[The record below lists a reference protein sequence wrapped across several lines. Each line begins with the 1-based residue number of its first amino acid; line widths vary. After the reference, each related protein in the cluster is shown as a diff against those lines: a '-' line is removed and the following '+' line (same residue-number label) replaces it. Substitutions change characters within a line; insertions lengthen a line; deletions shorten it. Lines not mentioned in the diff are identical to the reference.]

1 MPNAAVHAR
10 SGYRRGADL
19 GSGMKMQLKVLSV
32 LYGVLINPYW
42 GDRLGTAGVIELV
55 VDNVRR
61 HAFKMDFAII
71 GCAVVVAA
79 GMDRNC
85 QAVERFVAAGCID
98 CIVATI
104 TRYLEQDKYLR
115 GHRMS
120 TAAHG
125 LWFMFELFAHS

>member
-1 MPNAAVHAR
+1 
-10 SGYRRGADL
+10 
-19 GSGMKMQLKVLSV
+19 MQLKVLSV

-104 TRYLEQDKYLR
+104 TRYLYAPMALHATTCMLMNKLTTYEESR
-115 GHRMS
+115 TS
-120 TAAHG
+120 I
-125 LWFMFELFAHS
+125 